1 MSLASLYFAMEVP
14 AEVALIQQG
23 LAAARQ
29 GLVEV
34 VLLRQGLVEVVLS
47 RQGLVEVV
55 LSKWIYLA
63 QMSLELPF
71 WRGFSPI
78 AHLH

>member
-34 VLLRQGLVEVVLS
+34 VLSRQGLVEAVLPRQGLVEVVLS

-71 WRGFSPI
+71 
-78 AHLH
+78 